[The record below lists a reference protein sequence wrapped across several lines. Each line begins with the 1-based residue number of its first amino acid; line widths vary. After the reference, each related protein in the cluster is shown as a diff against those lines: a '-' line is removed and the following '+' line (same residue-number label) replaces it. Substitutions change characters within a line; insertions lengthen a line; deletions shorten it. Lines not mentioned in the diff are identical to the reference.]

1 MEDKHFLNSWKEV
14 AEYVGRSARTLQRW
28 EKNWKLPMHRPA
40 GRMRSAV
47 IAVTSEIDEWIR
59 QTPVAGLT
67 KLARPAEPVEAA
79 EPTRPTISHG
89 LPLLLCIDDDAD
101 CGAVRKRFLEANG
114 YEVLT
119 ASDGRSGVE
128 LFEQNRIALVV
139 LNCCEESLDG
149 EVVARMLKRRKPKV
163 PIVIMTGLHELPAAT
178 RQMADRV
185 VTQASGSEFL
195 LSTIR
200 AWA

>member
-1 MEDKHFLNSWKEV
+1 MQDKHFLNSWKEV
-14 AEYVGRSARTLQRW
+14 ADYVGRSARTLQRW
-28 EKNWKLPMHRPA
+28 EKCWKLPMHRPA

-47 IAVTSEIDEWIR
+47 IAVTSEIDDWIR
-59 QTPVAGLT
+59 QTPVAGLA
-67 KLARPAEPVEAA
+67 KVARPVEAA
-79 EPTRPTISHG
+79 EPTRPTIHNG

-101 CGAVRKRFLEANG
+101 SGAVRKRFLEANG

-119 ASDGRSGVE
+119 ASDGCSGVE

-185 VTQASGSEFL
+185 VTQASGSDFL

>member
-1 MEDKHFLNSWKEV
+1 MQDKHFLNSWKEV
-14 AEYVGRSARTLQRW
+14 ADYVGRRARTLQRW
-28 EKNWKLPMHRPA
+28 EKSWKLPMHRPA

-47 IAVTSEIDEWIR
+47 IAVTSEIDDWIR
-59 QTPVAGLT
+59 QTPVAGLA
-67 KLARPAEPVEAA
+67 KVARPVGAA
-79 EPTRPTISHG
+79 EPTRPTIHNG

-101 CGAVRKRFLEANG
+101 SGAVRKRFLEANG

-119 ASDGRSGVE
+119 ASDGWSGVE

-185 VTQASGSEFL
+185 VTQASGSDFL

>member
-1 MEDKHFLNSWKEV
+1 MQDKHFLNSWKEV
-14 AEYVGRSARTLQRW
+14 ADYVGRSARTLQRW
-28 EKNWKLPMHRPA
+28 EKRWKLPMHRPA
-40 GRMRSAV
+40 GKMRSAV
-47 IAVTSEIDEWIR
+47 IALTSEIDEWIR

-67 KLARPAEPVEAA
+67 KVVSPLDAATEPIHPAI
-79 EPTRPTISHG
+79 RNG

-101 CGAVRKRFLEANG
+101 SGAVRKRFLEANG

-119 ASDGRSGVE
+119 ASDGHSGVE

-178 RQMADRV
+178 RQMAD
-185 VTQASGSEFL
+185 
-195 LSTIR
+195 
-200 AWA
+200 